1 MIRHFVKISEPL
13 EVVQWANNN
22 EDEIEQFLGQ
32 ERVSF
37 VPSIYNS
44 SVEVYITN
52 SYGKEMAEVGD
63 YIVKYNN
70 GDVFIWGRRSFEKYF
85 REVE

>member
-1 MIRHFVKISEPL
+1 MIRRFVKISEPV
-13 EVVQWANNN
+13 EVVQWVNNN
-22 EDEIEQFLGQ
+22 EDEIKQFLGQ

-44 SVEVYITN
+44 SIEVYITN
-52 SYGKEMAEVGD
+52 AYGKEVAEVGD

-70 GDVFIWGRRSFEKYF
+70 GDVFIWGHRSFEKYF